1 VGGVLK
7 RPIAFFIE
15 VGIEVLDLR
24 GTDGFI
30 ERTKMKG
37 GNFYE

>member
-1 VGGVLK
+1 MR
-7 RPIAFFIE
+7 RPIAFSVW
-15 VGIEVLDLR
+15 VGIEVLGLR

-37 GNFYE
+37 GNIYG